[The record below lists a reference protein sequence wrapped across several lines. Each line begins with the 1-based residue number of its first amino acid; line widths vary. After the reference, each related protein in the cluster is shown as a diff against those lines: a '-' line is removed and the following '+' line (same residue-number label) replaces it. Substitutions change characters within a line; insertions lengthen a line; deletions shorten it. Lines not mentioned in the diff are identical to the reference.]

1 MKILTVY
8 KWLLEGTPAVA
19 DVLAGKVRIG
29 KAAQN
34 DPKPNILIMMPDEG
48 EGMSHQGVDGL
59 REAHIVIE
67 CHANAAEDAGALGQA
82 VVAAMNNYAGSY
94 NGVTVQLT
102 EPIRRGLSF
111 EPTTDD
117 YVYTAEYTAF
127 YGEA

>member
-19 DVLAGKVRIG
+19 DALGGKVRIG

-34 DPKPNILIMMPDEG
+34 DTKPNILLKMPDEG

-59 REAHIVIE
+59 RDAHIVVE

-82 VVAAMNNYAGSY
+82 VVAAMNSYAGSY
-94 NGVTVQLT
+94 NGITVQLT
-102 EPIRRGLSF
+102 EPIRRALSYDD
-111 EPTTDD
+111 TTED
-117 YVYTAEYTAF
+117 YVYTTEYTAF
-127 YGEA
+127 YGEQ